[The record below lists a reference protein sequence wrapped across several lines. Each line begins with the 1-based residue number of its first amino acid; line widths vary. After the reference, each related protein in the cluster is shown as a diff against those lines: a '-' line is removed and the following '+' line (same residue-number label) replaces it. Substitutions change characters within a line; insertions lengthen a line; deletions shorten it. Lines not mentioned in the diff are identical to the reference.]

1 MTSELSKT
9 ADSNRE
15 FLDSYLEISIGHYY
29 TLAKLLSSRISNEL
43 TEAERLSIGIEV
55 AALATASLE
64 NLVTWYMALGRWKPR
79 EGRKLLPQILSGI
92 HVEES
97 DHLAA
102 LEHVKGMRTD
112 EFCHSFGIPWKR
124 EDLRARR
131 IDEANWRYM
140 VDQARL
146 NIGNVLENM
155 SPSSIRTTRDWVTRY
170 LSSPKHESLLG
181 GLRRATFTTVRI
193 LTDAGGSGDM
203 PSEGKLTI
211 PTDQGLL
218 D

>member
-15 FLDSYLEISIGHYY
+15 FLDSYLEIGIGHYY

-102 LEHVKGMRTD
+102 LEHVKGMRT
-112 EFCHSFGIPWKR
+112 GILPLIRHPLEKR
-124 EDLRARR
+124 GPEGTSHRR
-131 IDEANWRYM
+131 GQLAI
-140 VDQARL
+140 
-146 NIGNVLENM
+146 
-155 SPSSIRTTRDWVTRY
+155 
-170 LSSPKHESLLG
+170 HG
-181 GLRRATFTTVRI
+181 G
-193 LTDAGGSGDM
+193 
-203 PSEGKLTI
+203 PGKA
-211 PTDQGLL
+211 
-218 D
+218 